1 MSKKTKAIYSG
12 TFDPITN
19 GHMDIIKRG
28 LNIYNEVIV
37 AVADSKSK
45 KPMFN
50 INSRVNFIQSAT
62 KELKNVKVIPFDNL
76 LVDFAKEQN
85 VYCVIRGLRTTTDFE
100 YELQMSYA
108 NSSLDENIDTVF
120 LMPKLENAFV
130 SSSIVRELLKFNGKF
145 NHLVPQEISKLLK
158 KEYKKLCM

>member
-1 MSKKTKAIYSG
+1 MKNKTAIYSG

-28 LNIYNEVIV
+28 LKIYDHIII
-37 AVADSKSK
+37 AVADSSAK

-50 INSRVNFIQSAT
+50 LNSRVSIVQNAVSDLKGVSVEPFDCLMVEFA
-62 KELKNVKVIPFDNL
+62 KKKNVYNI
-76 LVDFAKEQN
+76 
-85 VYCVIRGLRTTTDFE
+85 IRGLRTTTDFE

-120 LMPKLENAFV
+120 LMPKLENAFI
-130 SSSIVRELLKFNGKF
+130 SSSIVRELLRFDSSF
-145 NHLVPQEISKLLK
+145 EHLVPNNIIDQIKG
-158 KEYKKLCM
+158 EYKKSCM